1 MPRHKAAETVK
12 ERERADL
19 LPVKVNGELV
29 YRRDAKTDDQALP
42 PVSSSHLQYS
52 LCSVWNIPHGMLS
65 YRDCI
70 PSTCHVN
77 GLPHAGMQ
85 MFPGIA
91 HCTVLH
97 CIVSWTHAGKCIIAL
112 SLTCAS

>member
-42 PVSSSHLQYS
+42 PVSASHLQHS
-52 LCSVWNIPHGMLS
+52 LCSVWNIPQSMLS
-65 YRDCI
+65 YLECI
-70 PSTCHVN
+70 PSTCHIVN
-77 GLPHAGMQ
+77 WLPHADLSW
-85 MFPGIA
+85 
-91 HCTVLH
+91 HCALRH
-97 CIVSWTHAGKCIIAL
+97 IAL
-112 SLTCAS
+112 